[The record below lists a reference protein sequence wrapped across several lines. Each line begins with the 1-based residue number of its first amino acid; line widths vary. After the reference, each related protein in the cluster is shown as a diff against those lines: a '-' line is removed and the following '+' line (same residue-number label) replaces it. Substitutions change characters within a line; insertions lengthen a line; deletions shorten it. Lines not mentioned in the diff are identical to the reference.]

1 MSPVYAPVETVTA
14 FDVYNLDAG
23 KFETAIYRILKD
35 HKFDVEIVGA
45 NGRMIVP
52 REWFVNSLNRLE
64 EIINEFI
71 TEVII
76 GD

>member
-1 MSPVYAPVETVTA
+1 
-14 FDVYNLDAG
+14 
-23 KFETAIYRILKD
+23 
-35 HKFDVEIVGA
+35 
-45 NGRMIVP
+45 MIVP